1 MTEIVLSAEL
11 PTARSAVTVQNCRV
25 SPDLP
30 PVAAE
35 RAMTYRAPGPPSRT
49 PLAGL
54 VSALRSHAQAASWS
68 WRSQVGTASWP
79 AHGGRAA
86 GQADPAEAPRRT
98 QALIARTIALLRI
111 AQVIPW
117 PVAVALGSQSGIQHL
132 WLAGIVYGV
141 QTGWSLVWAAIVLAR
156 GAIPS
161 WAMLIDVGVA
171 ASCLVLAGLACYP
184 QDATTWANSAAAWP
198 LISSAASGLLLALA
212 YLSGV
217 IRGLTLS
224 DTAWAATVGNITS
237 LLGFAVI
244 AGLVS
249 HYLMRQATASA
260 AAAVELAEARARQA
274 SEESRELERTRQY
287 RMLHDTVLSTL
298 SALARGGLDP
308 SDPLVRQRCAADADY
323 LRGLIS
329 SGGVSA
335 GNHLQGE
342 LAAVGRSQAGLG
354 LRVHV
359 HCADIPPDLPEP
371 VVRGLTDA
379 CREALNNVIKHSGG
393 SQAWVTA
400 VGPDP
405 HARGGP
411 LATLTI
417 TDRGRGFDPGRV
429 GPGLGMRESISG
441 RMSEIGGAAQVD
453 SSPGQGTTVELAW
466 PR

>member
-1 MTEIVLSAEL
+1 V
-11 PTARSAVTVQNCRV
+11 
-25 SPDLP
+25 
-30 PVAAE
+30 
-35 RAMTYRAPGPPSRT
+35 TYRAPRLEPREPGMPR
-49 PLAGL
+49 AGL
-54 VSALRSHAQAASWS
+54 VSALRSHAQGASWS
-68 WRSQVGTASWP
+68 LRSQAGPASWP
-79 AHGGRAA
+79 AYGGRD
-86 GQADPAEAPRRT
+86 ADPAEAPRRT
-98 QALIARTIALLRI
+98 QALIARTIAVLRI
-111 AQVIPW
+111 AQVAPW

-132 WLAGIVYGV
+132 WLAGIVYGA
-141 QTGWSLVWAAIVLAR
+141 QTGWSLVWATIVLAR
-156 GAIPS
+156 RAIPS

-184 QDATTWANSAAAWP
+184 QDATSWANSAVAPAMGTAVAAAAAWP
-198 LISSAASGLLLALA
+198 LIASAASGLLLALA
-212 YLSGV
+212 YTSGV
-217 IRGLTLS
+217 IRGLALS

-249 HYLMRQATASA
+249 HHLMRQAAASA
-260 AAAVELAEARARQA
+260 AAAVELAAARARQA
-274 SEESRELERTRQY
+274 SEESRDAERTRQY

-335 GNHLQGE
+335 GNQLQGE
-342 LAAVGRSQAGLG
+342 LAAVGRSQAALG

-359 HCADIPPDLPEP
+359 HCADIPPDLPEL

-405 HARGGP
+405 HAPGGP

-417 TDRGRGFDPGRV
+417 TDRGRGFDPARV
-429 GPGLGMRESISG
+429 GLGLGLRESISG
-441 RMSEIGGAAQVD
+441 RMSEIGGAAHVD
-453 SSPGQGTTVELAW
+453 SRPGQGTTVELAW
-466 PR
+466 PG

>member
-1 MTEIVLSAEL
+1 V
-11 PTARSAVTVQNCRV
+11 
-25 SPDLP
+25 
-30 PVAAE
+30 
-35 RAMTYRAPGPPSRT
+35 
-49 PLAGL
+49 
-54 VSALRSHAQAASWS
+54 
-68 WRSQVGTASWP
+68 
-79 AHGGRAA
+79 
-86 GQADPAEAPRRT
+86 
-98 QALIARTIALLRI
+98 LRI
-111 AQVIPW
+111 AQVAPW

-141 QTGWSLVWAAIVLAR
+141 QTGWSLVWATIVLAR
-156 GAIPS
+156 SAIPS

-184 QDATTWANSAAAWP
+184 QDATSWANSAVAPAMGTAVAAAAAWP
-198 LISSAASGLLLALA
+198 LIASAASGLLLALA
-212 YLSGV
+212 YTSGV
-217 IRGLTLS
+217 IRGLALS

-249 HYLMRQATASA
+249 HHLMRQAAASA
-260 AAAVELAEARARQA
+260 AAAVELAAARGRQA
-274 SEESRELERTRQY
+274 SEESRDAERTRQY

-335 GNHLQGE
+335 GNQLQGE
-342 LAAVGRSQAGLG
+342 LAAVGRSQAALG

-405 HARGGP
+405 HSPGGP

-417 TDRGRGFDPGRV
+417 TDRGRGFDPARV

-441 RMSEIGGAAQVD
+441 RMSEIGGAAHVD
-453 SSPGQGTTVELAW
+453 SRPGQGTTVELAW
-466 PR
+466 PG

>member
-1 MTEIVLSAEL
+1 MTEIVLSAEM
-11 PTARSAVTVQNCRV
+11 PTAGSAVTVQNCQV
-25 SPDLP
+25 SPHLP
-30 PVAAE
+30 
-35 RAMTYRAPGPPSRT
+35 
-49 PLAGL
+49 
-54 VSALRSHAQAASWS
+54 AASWPS
-68 WRSQVGTASWP
+68 
-79 AHGGRAA
+79 HGGRD
-86 GQADPAEAPRRT
+86 ADPAQAPRRT
-98 QALIARTIALLRI
+98 QALIARTIAVLRI
-111 AQVIPW
+111 AQVAPW

-156 GAIPS
+156 SAIPS

-184 QDATTWANSAAAWP
+184 QDATTWANSAVAPAMGTAVAAAAAWP
-198 LISSAASGLLLALA
+198 LIASAASGLLLALA
-212 YLSGV
+212 YTSGV
-217 IRGLTLS
+217 IRGLALS

-249 HYLMRQATASA
+249 HHLMRQAAASA
-260 AAAVELAEARARQA
+260 AAAVELAAARARQA
-274 SEESRELERTRQY
+274 SEESRDAERTRQY

-335 GNHLQGE
+335 GNQLQGE
-342 LAAVGRSQAGLG
+342 LAAVGRSQAALG

-359 HCADIPPDLPEP
+359 HCADIPPDLPEL

-405 HARGGP
+405 HAPGGP

-417 TDRGRGFDPGRV
+417 TDRGRGFDPARV
-429 GPGLGMRESISG
+429 GLGLGLRESISG
-441 RMSEIGGAAQVD
+441 RMSEIGGAAHVD
-453 SSPGQGTTVELAW
+453 SRPGQGTTVELAW
-466 PR
+466 PG

>member
-1 MTEIVLSAEL
+1 V
-11 PTARSAVTVQNCRV
+11 
-25 SPDLP
+25 
-30 PVAAE
+30 
-35 RAMTYRAPGPPSRT
+35 TYRAPRPQPGEPST
-49 PLAGL
+49 PGAGL
-54 VSALRSHAQAASWS
+54 ISAWRSHAQGASWS
-68 WRSQVGTASWP
+68 LRSQAAPASRP
-79 AHGGRAA
+79 AHGGRD
-86 GQADPAEAPRRT
+86 ADPAEAPRRT
-98 QALIARTIALLRI
+98 QALIARTIAVLRI
-111 AQVIPW
+111 AQVAPW

-141 QTGWSLVWAAIVLAR
+141 QTGWSLVWATIVLAR
-156 GAIPS
+156 SAIPS

-184 QDATTWANSAAAWP
+184 QDATSWANSAVAPAMGTAVAAAAAWP
-198 LISSAASGLLLALA
+198 LIASAASGLLLALA
-212 YLSGV
+212 YTSGV
-217 IRGLTLS
+217 IRGLALS

-249 HYLMRQATASA
+249 HHLMRQAAASA
-260 AAAVELAEARARQA
+260 AAAVELAAARGRQA
-274 SEESRELERTRQY
+274 SEESRDAERTRQY

-335 GNHLQGE
+335 GNQLQGE
-342 LAAVGRSQAGLG
+342 LAAVGRSQAALG

-405 HARGGP
+405 HSPGGP

-417 TDRGRGFDPGRV
+417 TDRGRGFDPARV

-441 RMSEIGGAAQVD
+441 RMSEIGGAAHVD
-453 SSPGQGTTVELAW
+453 SRPGQGTTVELAW
-466 PR
+466 PG

>member
-1 MTEIVLSAEL
+1 
-11 PTARSAVTVQNCRV
+11 
-25 SPDLP
+25 
-30 PVAAE
+30 
-35 RAMTYRAPGPPSRT
+35 MTYRAPRRQPRAPGAR
-49 PLAGL
+49 LI
-54 VSALRSHAQAASWS
+54 SALWSHAQAASWS
-68 WRSQVGTASWP
+68 LRSQAGPASWP
-79 AHGGRAA
+79 AHEGRD
-86 GQADPAEAPRRT
+86 ADPAEAPRRT
-98 QALIARTIALLRI
+98 QALIARTIAVLRI

-117 PVAVALGSQSGIQHL
+117 PVAVALGSRSGIQYL

-156 GAIPS
+156 SAIPS

-184 QDATTWANSAAAWP
+184 QDATTWANSAVAPAMGTAVAAAATWP
-198 LISSAASGLLLALA
+198 LIGSAASGLLLALA
-212 YLSGV
+212 YLCGV

-249 HYLMRQATASA
+249 HHLMRQATASA
-260 AAAVELAEARARQA
+260 AAAVELAAARARRA
-274 SEESRELERTRQY
+274 AEESRDAERTRQY

-329 SGGVSA
+329 SGGASA
-335 GNHLQGE
+335 GNQLQGE
-342 LAAVGRSQAGLG
+342 LAAVGRSQAALG

-371 VVRGLTDA
+371 VIRGLTDA

-405 HARGGP
+405 HTPGAP

-417 TDRGRGFDPGRV
+417 TDRGRGFDPARF

-441 RMSEIGGAAQVD
+441 RMSEIGGAAHVD

-466 PR
+466 PG

>member
-1 MTEIVLSAEL
+1 
-11 PTARSAVTVQNCRV
+11 
-25 SPDLP
+25 
-30 PVAAE
+30 
-35 RAMTYRAPGPPSRT
+35 MTYRAPRPQPGT
-49 PLAGL
+49 PRAGL
-54 VSALRSHAQAASWS
+54 VSALRSHAGAGSGS
-68 WRSQVGTASWP
+68 LRSQAGPASWP
-79 AHGGRAA
+79 ALAGRD
-86 GQADPAEAPRRT
+86 ADPAEAPRRT
-98 QALIARTIALLRI
+98 QALIARTIAVLRI

-141 QTGWSLVWAAIVLAR
+141 QTGWSLVWATIVLTR

-184 QDATTWANSAAAWP
+184 QDATTWANSAVAPAMGTAVAAAAAWP
-198 LISSAASGLLLALA
+198 LIGSAASGLLLALA

-329 SGGVSA
+329 SNGVSV
-335 GNHLQGE
+335 GNQLQGE
-342 LAAVGRSQAGLG
+342 LAAVGRSQAALG

-405 HARGGP
+405 HSPGGP

-417 TDRGRGFDPGRV
+417 TDRGRGFDPARV

-441 RMSEIGGAAQVD
+441 RMTEIGGAAHVD

-466 PR
+466 PG

>member
-1 MTEIVLSAEL
+1 
-11 PTARSAVTVQNCRV
+11 
-25 SPDLP
+25 
-30 PVAAE
+30 
-35 RAMTYRAPGPPSRT
+35 MTYQAPRPQPRT
-49 PLAGL
+49 PRAGL
-54 VSALRSHAQAASWS
+54 IRALRPHVQAASWS
-68 WRSQVGTASWP
+68 LRSPAQAASWP
-79 AHGGRAA
+79 AHGRRDAHP
-86 GQADPAEAPRRT
+86 ADPAEAPRRT
-98 QALIARTIALLRI
+98 QALIARTIAVLRI
-111 AQVIPW
+111 AQVAPW

-141 QTGWSLVWAAIVLAR
+141 QTGWSLVWATIVLAR
-156 GAIPS
+156 NAIPS

-171 ASCLVLAGLACYP
+171 ASCLLLAGLACYP
-184 QDATTWANSAAAWP
+184 QDATTWANSAVAPAMGTAVAAAAAWP
-198 LISSAASGLLLALA
+198 LIVSAASGMLLALA

-249 HYLMRQATASA
+249 HHLMRQAAASA
-260 AAAVELAEARARQA
+260 AAAVELAAARAHRA
-274 SEESRELERTRQY
+274 SEESRDAERTRQY

-329 SGGVSA
+329 SGGAAA
-335 GNHLQGE
+335 GNQLQGE
-342 LAAVGRSQAGLG
+342 LAAVGRSQAALG

-359 HCADIPPDLPEP
+359 HCADIPPDLPES

-379 CREALNNVIKHSGG
+379 CREALNNVIKHSGDG
-393 SQAWVTA
+393 QAWVTA

-405 HARGGP
+405 HSPGGP

-417 TDRGRGFDPGRV
+417 ADRGHGFDPALV

-441 RMSEIGGAAQVD
+441 RMSEIGGAAHVD

-466 PR
+466 PG

>member
-1 MTEIVLSAEL
+1 
-11 PTARSAVTVQNCRV
+11 
-25 SPDLP
+25 
-30 PVAAE
+30 
-35 RAMTYRAPGPPSRT
+35 MTYRAPGRQPGPPR
-49 PLAGL
+49 P
-54 VSALRSHAQAASWS
+54 
-68 WRSQVGTASWP
+68 SWP
-79 AHGGRAA
+79 AHVGRAA
-86 GQADPAEAPRRT
+86 DPADAPRRT
-98 QALIARTIALLRI
+98 QALIARTIAVLRI

-117 PVAVALGSQSGIQHL
+117 PVAVALGSQNGIQHL
-132 WLAGIVYGV
+132 WLAGIVYGT
-141 QTGWSLVWAAIVLAR
+141 QTGWSLVWATIVLAR
-156 GAIPS
+156 RAIPS

-184 QDATTWANSAAAWP
+184 QDATSWANSAVAPAMGTAVAAAAAWP
-198 LISSAASGLLLALA
+198 LIASAASGLLLALA

-249 HYLMRQATASA
+249 HHLMRQAAASA
-260 AAAVELAEARARQA
+260 AAAVELAAARARQA
-274 SEESRELERTRQY
+274 SEESRDAERARQY

-329 SGGVSA
+329 SGGASVD
-335 GNHLQGE
+335 NQLQGE
-342 LAAVGRSQAGLG
+342 LAAVGRSQAALG

-359 HCADIPPDLPEP
+359 HCADLPPDLPEP

-405 HARGGP
+405 HSPGGP

-417 TDRGRGFDPGRV
+417 TDRGCGFDPARV

-441 RMSEIGGAAQVD
+441 RMSEIGGAAHVD

-466 PR
+466 PA

>member
-1 MTEIVLSAEL
+1 V
-11 PTARSAVTVQNCRV
+11 
-25 SPDLP
+25 
-30 PVAAE
+30 
-35 RAMTYRAPGPPSRT
+35 TYRTPGPQPRAAH
-49 PLAGL
+49 PQPRAPHPGL
-54 VSALRSHAQAASWS
+54 ISALRSPAQEAWWS
-68 WRSQVGTASWP
+68 LRSQAGPALWP
-79 AHGGRAA
+79 AHRRRDADP
-86 GQADPAEAPRRT
+86 ADPAEAPRRT
-98 QALIARTIALLRI
+98 QALIARTIAVLRI
-111 AQVIPW
+111 AQVVPW
-117 PVAVALGSQSGIQHL
+117 PVAVALGAQSGIQHL

-141 QTGWSLVWAAIVLAR
+141 QTGWSLVWATIVVAR
-156 GAIPS
+156 SAIPS

-184 QDATTWANSAAAWP
+184 QDATTWANSAVAPAMGTAVAAAAAWP
-198 LISSAASGLLLALA
+198 LIASAAAGLLLALA

-249 HYLMRQATASA
+249 HYLMRLAGASA
-260 AAAVELAEARARQA
+260 ATAVELAAARARRA
-274 SEESRELERTRQY
+274 SEESRDAERTRQY

-329 SGGVSA
+329 SGGTSA
-335 GNHLQGE
+335 GNQLQGE
-342 LAAVGRSQAGLG
+342 LAAVGRSQAALG

-359 HCADIPPDLPEP
+359 HCADVPSDLPEP

-379 CREALNNVIKHSGG
+379 CREALNNVIKHSGDN
-393 SQAWVTA
+393 QAWVTA
-400 VGPDP
+400 VGLDP
-405 HARGGP
+405 HAPGGP
-411 LATLTI
+411 LTTLTI
-417 TDRGRGFDPGRV
+417 TDRGRGFDPARV

-441 RMSEIGGAAQVD
+441 RMSEIGGAAHVD
-453 SSPGQGTTVELAW
+453 SRPGQGTTVELAW
-466 PR
+466 PG

>member
-1 MTEIVLSAEL
+1 V
-11 PTARSAVTVQNCRV
+11 
-25 SPDLP
+25 
-30 PVAAE
+30 
-35 RAMTYRAPGPPSRT
+35 
-49 PLAGL
+49 
-54 VSALRSHAQAASWS
+54 
-68 WRSQVGTASWP
+68 
-79 AHGGRAA
+79 
-86 GQADPAEAPRRT
+86 
-98 QALIARTIALLRI
+98 LRI
-111 AQVIPW
+111 AQVAPW

-141 QTGWSLVWAAIVLAR
+141 QTGWSLVWATIVLAR
-156 GAIPS
+156 SAIPS

-184 QDATTWANSAAAWP
+184 QDATSWANSAVAPAMGTAVAAAATWP
-198 LISSAASGLLLALA
+198 LIGSAASGLLLALA
-212 YLSGV
+212 YLCGV

-249 HYLMRQATASA
+249 HHLMRQATASA
-260 AAAVELAEARARQA
+260 AAAVELAAARARRA
-274 SEESRELERTRQY
+274 AEESRDAERTRQY

-329 SGGVSA
+329 SGGASA
-335 GNHLQGE
+335 GNQLQGE
-342 LAAVGRSQAGLG
+342 LAAVGRSQAALG

-371 VVRGLTDA
+371 VIRGLTDA

-405 HARGGP
+405 HTPGAP

-417 TDRGRGFDPGRV
+417 TDRGRGFDPARF

-441 RMSEIGGAAQVD
+441 RMSEIGGAAHVD

-466 PR
+466 PG